1 MNNVFRTARIA
12 AMALAAFTTFLS
24 VPHALA
30 TESAR
35 LVSRVDPEFPR
46 EAMQAGAEKGL
57 IKARLTVDGSGN
69 VTRVEIIEA
78 NPRRLFDRSVVRALS
93 SWKFN
98 EGPAGR
104 TYEQEIAFQAAR

>member
-1 MNNVFRTARIA
+1 MNNMSRIARIA
-12 AMALAAFTTFLS
+12 LLALAAFTT
-24 VPHALA
+24 VPHAVA
-30 TESAR
+30 AESAR
-35 LVSRVDPEFPR
+35 LVTRVDPEFPR
-46 EAMQAGAEKGL
+46 EALQAGADKGV
-57 IKARLTVDGSGN
+57 IKARLTLDGSGN
-69 VTRVEIIEA
+69 VTRVEIVEP